1 MVVQTQFTTLILQRH
16 THDDLSDL
24 EIHQLFNMLTSIT
37 SLSNSSFLLGLG
49 LGVAGTSLLSRIMN
63 KQISDAALDNEDN
76 ESGGNQS

>member
-1 MVVQTQFTTLILQRH
+1 
-16 THDDLSDL
+16 
-24 EIHQLFNMLTSIT
+24 MLTSIT

-76 ESGGNQS
+76 ESGGDQS